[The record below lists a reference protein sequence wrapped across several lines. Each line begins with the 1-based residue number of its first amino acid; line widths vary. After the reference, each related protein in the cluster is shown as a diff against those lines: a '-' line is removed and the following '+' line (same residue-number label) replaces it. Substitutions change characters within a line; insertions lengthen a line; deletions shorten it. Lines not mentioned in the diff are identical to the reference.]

1 MFITLFLLLT
11 YFNKISTA
19 TLLKNQLLEDHKDY
33 IIFYKQ
39 IIDYNDDKNLFETTI
54 SFFNC
59 YENGKNKKQSFLFLP
74 FMFKKLCF
82 LNENKKYKCLL
93 KNKYASDAINNN
105 FVEILI

>member
-1 MFITLFLLLT
+1 MFIILFLLLT

-19 TLLKNQLLEDHKDY
+19 TLLEDHKDY

-39 IIDYNDDKNLFETTI
+39 TYKKIIDYNDDKNLFETI

-59 YENGKNKKQSFLFLP
+59 YEN
-74 FMFKKLCF
+74 
-82 LNENKKYKCLL
+82 KKYKCALKNNYEMVKL
-93 KNKYASDAINNN
+93 VIQKNKYASDAINNK